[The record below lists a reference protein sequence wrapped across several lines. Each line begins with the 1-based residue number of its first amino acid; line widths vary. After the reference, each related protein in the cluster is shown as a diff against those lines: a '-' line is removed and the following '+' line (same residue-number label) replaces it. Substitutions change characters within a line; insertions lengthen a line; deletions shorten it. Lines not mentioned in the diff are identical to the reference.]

1 MATPDE
7 DHASSAPDERPG
19 GATEWALF
27 RVGEA
32 RLAVAA
38 ERTHRFVQ
46 VDSTVPVPLAPPS
59 VLGVAN
65 AGGKLITVLD
75 VAFVLGL
82 PSAREAGARV
92 PCVVVRYDGE
102 LVGLAADALEGLA
115 EVPAAEVRGAGEDSR
130 GTATGSFAFEGHLVT
145 VLDVD
150 RLVSTIEAALSK
162 T

>member
-1 MATPDE
+1 MGSSPSGVIDVEQQGPATS
-7 DHASSAPDERPG
+7 H
-19 GATEWALF
+19 WAIF
-27 RVGEA
+27 RVGGA
-32 RLAVAA
+32 RLAVPA

-46 VDSTVPVPLAPPS
+46 VDARVPVPLAPPS

-82 PSAREAGARV
+82 TTTRADARLS
-92 PCVVVRYDGE
+92 CVVVRYDGE

-115 EVPAAEVRGAGEDSR
+115 EVPSSEVRGAGEDAR
-130 GTATGSFAFEGHLVT
+130 GTAAGSFSFEGHHVT

-150 RLVSTIEAALSK
+150 RLVSTIETALGRI
-162 T
+162 